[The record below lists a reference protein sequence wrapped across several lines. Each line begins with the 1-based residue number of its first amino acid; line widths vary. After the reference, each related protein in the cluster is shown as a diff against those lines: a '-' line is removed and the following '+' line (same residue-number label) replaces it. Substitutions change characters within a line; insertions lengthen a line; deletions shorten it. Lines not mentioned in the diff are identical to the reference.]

1 MGLHYTG
8 PHVRAPEREF
18 MLAAIRAFAKSPYAA
33 VLIGLLIISFAV
45 FGARDMFRAKVST
58 DVITAGSRSVSPA
71 DYKREFDGFKAQV
84 EQQVG
89 QPITPEIAA
98 ANGLDRQVLEG
109 VATREAF
116 AALLTKIGLR
126 PSDKLI
132 AAQIQKIPAFFDQ
145 VTGRFDKQSYQRKLA
160 DNGMTASIF
169 DARIRDEIT
178 EQHAGSGLVAGL
190 KAPRAYTALASI
202 YALESRDMGFF
213 GIEPSSVPQ
222 PAQPTDAQLTQFMK
236 ENAAALTRPEFRTLT
251 VARFSPS
258 MVAANLPI
266 DEAELK
272 KRFEFRKDTLSSP
285 ETRTVIQI
293 PVSNPANLAQIT
305 DGLTKGLDPAAIA
318 KAAGVEAITYDNKPK
333 TAIPD
338 PKVAAAAFQMPAGQA
353 SVVKGDLGT
362 AVVKVV
368 SVTPGR
374 AVTLDEVRPA
384 LEAELR
390 KDAATEKVY
399 ALTQAYDDAHQAGGN
414 LAAAA
419 QKAGVPV
426 VTIGPLAQSGRDL
439 TGQPVQGLTQKLM
452 ETAWAL
458 PAGGESEVVE
468 DAGGE
473 YFAVRVEKIIPP
485 AMPAIAEVRP
495 KLVQVWMQRELIKA
509 MQDRA
514 ESFAARI
521 RKGESLDAV
530 AKAAGSTVSRV
541 PAIDRRTASQ
551 NPMLSQDMLGKLF
564 TSRPEDVFTAQ
575 NSHFGFVVGKLEAIH
590 TGDGP
595 TIARMAEDLR
605 PQMTQAFYRE
615 LGESAHMAARQKV
628 KVTIDTNRAREAIGL
643 EPIDPKAAAA
653 SRAATKPALAK

>member
-1 MGLHYTG
+1 
-8 PHVRAPEREF
+8 

-84 EQQVG
+84 ERQVG

-116 AALLTKIGLR
+116 SALLTKIGLR

-132 AAQIQKIPAFFDQ
+132 AGEIQKIPAFFDQ
-145 VTGRFDKQSYQRKLA
+145 VTGRFDKQSYLRKLA
-160 DNGMTASIF
+160 DNGMTAATF
-169 DARIRDEIT
+169 DSRMRDELT
-178 EQHAGSGLVAGL
+178 EQQAASGLVAGL
-190 KAPRAYTALASI
+190 KAPRAYTALAAI
-202 YALESRDMGFF
+202 YGMESRDMGFF

-222 PAQPTDAQLTQFMK
+222 PAKPTDAQLTQFMK
-236 ENAAALTRPEFRTLT
+236 ENAAALTRPEFRVLT

-258 MVAANLPI
+258 MVAGNIPI

-293 PVSNPANLAQIT
+293 PVSNPAAVTQIT
-305 DGLTKGLDPAAIA
+305 EGLSKGLDPAAVA

-338 PKVAAAAFQMPAGQA
+338 PKVAAAAFQTPAGQ
-353 SVVKGDLGT
+353 VVLVKGDLGS

-374 AVTLDEVRPA
+374 AVTLEEVRPA

-399 ALTQAYDDAHQAGGN
+399 ALTQAYDDAHQAGAN

-426 VTIGPLAQSGRDL
+426 MSIGPLAQNGHDI

-452 ETAWAL
+452 GTAWSL
-458 PAGGESEVVE
+458 PAGGESEVE
-468 DAGGE
+468 DAGGGE
-473 YFAVRVEKIIPP
+473 FFAVRVEKIIPP
-485 AMPAIAEVRP
+485 AMPALAEVRE
-495 KLVQVWMQRELIKA
+495 KLAQVWMQRELVKA

-514 ESFAARI
+514 EAFAARI
-521 RKGESLDAV
+521 RKGESLEAV
-530 AKAAGSTVSRV
+530 AKAAGGTVSRV
-541 PAIDRRTASQ
+541 AGIDRRSAGQ

-564 TSRPEDVFTAQ
+564 TSRPGDVFTAQ

-590 TGDGP
+590 SGDVQA
-595 TIARMAEDLR
+595 IARMAEDLR

-615 LGESAHMAARQKV
+615 LGESAHVSARQKI

-653 SRAATKPALAK
+653 KREAAKPGLAK